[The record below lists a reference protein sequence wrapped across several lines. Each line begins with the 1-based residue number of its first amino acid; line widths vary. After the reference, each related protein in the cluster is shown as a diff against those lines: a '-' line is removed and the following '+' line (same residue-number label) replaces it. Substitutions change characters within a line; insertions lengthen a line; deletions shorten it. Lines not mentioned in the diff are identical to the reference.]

1 MSDSIQIDTGK
12 VKTIAV
18 SMGDVRTQIVNEF
31 NELTASVANLRNGWK
46 TDGGAASHV
55 AEAAIKVF
63 GQINEQHMD
72 MVNVQL
78 EQMIKYLYEAVG
90 EQYEA
95 TEEKNKDNAGIGEAK
110 PNAGVSGGTSTGGSV
125 TGAVTGGTVAG
136 GIVSGGTTSGNT
148 GATNRPAQVG
158 DVIGYSASGAPRYK
172 LSDYVYQGLY
182 RENGVFGEHVYCSDG
197 SCRHAVATWNYYN
210 HPKYG
215 TELSCTYY
223 TLRKLNERGLSYPC
237 HSAPGN
243 GSNWYNVFDANS
255 GAKGFG
261 GGNALYDLANNMAL
275 PQENIVVSFSSNP
288 SSDPEIKRC
297 GHVMLIDKMY
307 RDENGSVMV
316 VYSDNS
322 PKITNVNGSNPQ
334 KAWRLE
340 DFMSHYNYYNG
351 SINGA
356 VVVGAGDGVL
366 R

>member
-31 NELTASVANLRNGWK
+31 NELTVSVANLRNGWK

-110 PNAGVSGGTSTGGSV
+110 PNAGLSGGTSTGGSV

-172 LSDYVYQGLY
+172 LADYVYKGIY
-182 RENGVFGEHVYCSDG
+182 RENGVFGEYVFYSNG
-197 SCRHAVATWNYYN
+197 GGGYGVATWNL
-210 HPKYG
+210 PG
-215 TELSCTYY
+215 PGVQLSCTYY

-237 HSAPGN
+237 NWGPGN
-243 GSNWYNVFDANS
+243 GAMWYSAFDVNS

-261 GGNALYDLANNMAL
+261 GNGALYDLVNNMTL
-275 PQENIVVSFSSNP
+275 PQENVVVSFSSNMDE
-288 SSDPEIKRC
+288 SAKVRAM
-297 GHVMLIDKMY
+297 GHVMLIDKIY
-307 RDENGSVMV
+307 RESDGTIMV
-316 VYSDNS
+316 AFSDNS
-322 PKITNVNGSNPQ
+322 PNIREVNGSNYQ
-334 KAWRLE
+334 KFWTL
-340 DFMSHYNYYNG
+340 DYFMSEYNRTNG